1 MVNFDE
7 LPEAECLLKH
17 AEDRIKRKKDIK
29 ILFTAETGEGK
40 SYSGLRFL
48 EKWYK
53 RRFNEPFPIKNV
65 VNSVEEGIVLSKD
78 FIRKA
83 EGMLI
88 DDFINEVRKHCLDKK
103 RVEKIIDKID
113 KEFMDSALSIKNI
126 AGQINVII
134 HAAGILLSLPTLLEH
149 GEQVESV
156 SLGAGNT
163 GKKFDL
169 ETNLRVAEFKFIDWK
184 GGAESIR
191 QNGIFKDFYE
201 LAEYETAKK
210 KILYVVGKTH
220 PLKFL
225 NGHRALKSVLSKR
238 PEILRAIN
246 IKYSGLVKDVCDY
259 YDLHKDV
266 VSICDISPNIGR
278 GV

>member
-1 MVNFDE
+1 MSINQAIKAIQNFQGSS
-7 LPEAECLLKH
+7 LA
-17 AEDRIKRKKDIK
+17 KRLAVI
-29 ILFTAETGEGK
+29 E
-40 SYSGLRFL
+40 SS
-48 EKWYK
+48 
-53 RRFNEPFPIKNV
+53 
-65 VNSVEEGIVLSKD
+65 IVGSD
-78 FIRKA
+78 SDTSQTFCY
-83 EGMLI
+83 
-88 DDFINEVRKHCLDKK
+88 DN
-103 RVEKIIDKID
+103 KID